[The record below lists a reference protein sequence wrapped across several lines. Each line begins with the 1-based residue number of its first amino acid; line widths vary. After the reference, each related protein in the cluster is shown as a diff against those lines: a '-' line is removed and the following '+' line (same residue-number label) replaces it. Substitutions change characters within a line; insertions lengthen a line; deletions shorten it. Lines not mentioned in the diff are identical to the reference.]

1 MKLRILILTLIF
13 SSSPLLAD
21 NHVATVNGMAV
32 DASLMAAQ
40 VRQQFGNEAAM
51 PLANTPQY
59 QMLLEEL
66 IGREILFQQAL
77 AASLDKQPTVIADL
91 ENMRRNIL
99 SAAYMQHWIAN
110 HAPSDQALQAEY
122 ERQAQMTP
130 PTQYKT
136 SHILLASEAEAKTVL
151 GQLQSGADFAEL
163 VRQHSIHPTKE
174 QGGDLGWL
182 TLSLMLPPY
191 AHVIANLS
199 KGQVAAEVVQTPMG
213 WHVVRLD
220 DTRPMPK
227 PSLEEAKPGLASALK
242 MSAWQ
247 QHLMQLRNQAKIER
261 K

>member
-1 MKLRILILTLIF
+1 MKFRFLILALIF
-13 SSSPLLAD
+13 SSPLFAD
-21 NHVATVNGMAV
+21 NQVATVNGVAM
-32 DASLMAAQ
+32 DKSLMAAQ
-40 VRQQFGNEAAM
+40 VRQQFGNETAM
-51 PLANTPQY
+51 PPANTPQY

-77 AASLDKQPTVIADL
+77 AASLDKQPNVIADL

-110 HAPSDQALQAEY
+110 HAPSEQALQAEY

-136 SHILLASEAEAKTVL
+136 SHILLNTEAEAQAVL
-151 GQLQSGADFAEL
+151 AQLQAGGDFAEL
-163 VRQHSIHPTKE
+163 AKQHSIHPTKE
-174 QGGDLGWL
+174 QAGDLGWL
-182 TLSLMLPPY
+182 TLPLMLPPY
-191 AHVIANLS
+191 AHVVANLS
-199 KGQVAAEVVQTPMG
+199 KGQVATEAVQTPMG
-213 WHVVRLD
+213 WHIVRLD

-227 PSLEEAKPGLASALK
+227 PSLEEAKPGLANALK

-261 K
+261 E